1 MNCDNEDSHDAVPSS
16 SRRCFEDVKPYTAHS
31 KVGPLDSTLVYCQ
44 HNCLL
49 LLFFVCDDESIFFFA
64 HDNQLSFMPV
74 VGSRTPFF
82 LFYIVV
88 SEFNRADDR
97 LLQAES
103 ERQSLCLLSL
113 IHRSVSES
121 IPLGSGPLFLS
132 SKSPPVC

>member
-49 LLFFVCDDESIFFFA
+49 LLFVSVMTNRFFFA

-82 LFYIVV
+82 LFLYCC
-88 SEFNRADDR
+88 
-97 LLQAES
+97 Q
-103 ERQSLCLLSL
+103 
-113 IHRSVSES
+113 
-121 IPLGSGPLFLS
+121 
-132 SKSPPVC
+132 